1 MLRRQMFSVLATT
14 MLWLTLG
21 CTIGP
26 VSEVHF
32 VMCRPGHPIE
42 ILQNVKVKGR
52 RLKDGNVGVVDVGGF
67 IAMPKEHWE
76 LIEKKLQIE

>member
-1 MLRRQMFSVLATT
+1 
-14 MLWLTLG
+14 
-21 CTIGP
+21 
-26 VSEVHF
+26 
-32 VMCRPGHPIE
+32 MCRPGHPIE